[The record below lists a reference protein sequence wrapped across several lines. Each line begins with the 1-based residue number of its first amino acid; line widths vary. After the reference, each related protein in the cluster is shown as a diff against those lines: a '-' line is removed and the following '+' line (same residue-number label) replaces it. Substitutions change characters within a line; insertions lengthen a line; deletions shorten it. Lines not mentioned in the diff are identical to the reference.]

1 MHEQSLLIIDDEEDM
16 LEGLKRVLSYE
27 LAGVE
32 VVTDANPLHAL
43 ELIRTQR
50 FDLILLDIRM
60 PQKNGM
66 DLLVDIRL
74 LDPHVTLIMMTAY
87 GNIETAVESIR
98 RGAYDFVTKPFEIAD
113 LVRVIK
119 KGLERNQLIRE
130 NLNLRAKI
138 GQDSALQHFVG
149 ETPPMRRLYETI
161 QTLARTD
168 YTVLIRGQS
177 GTGKELVARALHSLS
192 IRGARP
198 LLAVNCPAI
207 PEHLLESELFGH
219 RKGAF
224 TGADTD
230 HVGLF
235 EEANGSSLLLD
246 EIGDLPVNLQTKLL
260 RVLQEQE
267 LRPLGGIKNKKID
280 VRILAST
287 NQNLERRIAERKFRQ
302 DLFYRLNVVTV
313 QTPALSEIRE
323 DIPLLVDH
331 LNRKF
336 AGELGIPIKRFSM
349 NALEELK
356 QRQWPG
362 NVRELQ
368 NVVRRILLFCQDE
381 VVQSTHLHGLEHPGM
396 DGRLA
401 AGHFENEP
409 TGVEP
414 YIQARD
420 RLLEGF
426 TREYVQ
432 NLLGLSSGN
441 ITRAAQLAGL
451 SRVAMQKILRRTG
464 IDPAVYQHQKEPL
477 P

>member
-1 MHEQSLLIIDDEEDM
+1 MHEQSLLIIDDEKDM

-27 LAGVE
+27 LDDLE
-32 VVTDANPLHAL
+32 VVTHANPLHAL
-43 ELIRTQR
+43 ELIRDQR

-60 PQKNGM
+60 PEKNGM
-66 DLLVDIRL
+66 DLLVDIRH
-74 LDPHVTLIMMTAY
+74 LDPYVTLIMMTAY

-138 GQDSALQHFVG
+138 GQESVFQHFVG
-149 ETPPMRRLYETI
+149 ETPPMRRLYDTI

-192 IRGARP
+192 KRGARP

-219 RKGAF
+219 KKGAF
-224 TGADTD
+224 TGAHTD
-230 HVGLF
+230 HIGLF

-246 EIGDLPVNLQTKLL
+246 EIGDLPVALQTKLL
-260 RVLQEQE
+260 RILQEQE
-267 LRPLGGIKNKKID
+267 LRPLGGSKSKKID

-287 NQNLERRIAERKFRQ
+287 NQDLEERIAERKFRE

-313 QTPALSEIRE
+313 QTPALNEIRE

-331 LNRKF
+331 LSRKF
-336 AGELGIPIKRFSM
+336 AGELGIPTKRFSLA
-349 NALEELK
+349 ALEELK
-356 QRQWPG
+356 QRKWPG

-368 NVVRRILLFCQDE
+368 NVVRRIHLFCHEE
-381 VVQSTHLHGLEHPGM
+381 VIQPLHLHAVEHPGQ
-396 DGRLA
+396 DRRPEP
-401 AGHFENEP
+401 GHLPDRN
-409 TGVEP
+409 GLEP
-414 YIQARD
+414 YILARD

-426 TREYVQ
+426 TREYTE
-432 NLLGLSSGN
+432 NLLGLSAGN
-441 ITRAAQLAGL
+441 ITRAAEMAGL

-464 IDPAVYQHQKEPL
+464 IDPTAYQHLKEPPL
-477 P
+477 